1 MNDAIDAET
10 LALIEEAAPVA
21 DEATKDDQPEADVDL
36 EDQVGE
42 NDEDDDVA
50 DTSDEEAYDDEE
62 DDGDTDP
69 AEDEGQPEPLHTVT
83 VDGVEIQV
91 TTDELRRGYS
101 GQQYIQQG
109 MREVA
114 EARKQVQAMAQN
126 LQTELAQ
133 IDGLRQRLANPIQP
147 PKAPD
152 TALAQSDPIGYM
164 QQRAQYE
171 SQLAEYQQ
179 QQQAFV
185 AVQQRQAA
193 FSAAQHEQM
202 LQQQVARLK
211 EAVPEFAD
219 PETAKK
225 LREALIDVGSRD
237 YGFSPDELS
246 QIVDARQIRILHDAY
261 KWRQQQKARSE
272 AKAKTAAAPKVMKAG
287 PKPAQNASKKA
298 KTQQAKARMAK
309 TGNIDD
315 VANFLLS

>member
-10 LALIEEAAPVA
+10 LALIEEAAPVT
-21 DEATKDDQPEADVDL
+21 DEANEEVQPEADVDL
-36 EDQVGE
+36 EDQVSE
-42 NDEDDDVA
+42 NEEDDDVA

-62 DDGDTDP
+62 DDGDTDQ
-69 AEDEGQPEPLHTVT
+69 AEDEGQPEELHTVT
-83 VDGVEIQV
+83 VDGVEIKV

-114 EARKQVQAMAQN
+114 EARKQVQTMAET
-126 LQTELAQ
+126 LQAELAQ
-133 IDGLRQRLANPIQP
+133 AQRLQQRLANPVQP

-152 TALAQSDPIGYM
+152 VALAQTDPIGYM

-171 SQLAEYQQ
+171 SQLAEFQEQQ
-179 QQQAFV
+179 GMIA
-185 AVQQRQAA
+185 AAQQRQAA

-219 PETAKK
+219 PDTAKK
-225 LREALIDVGSRD
+225 LREALIDVGSRE
-237 YGFSPDELS
+237 YGYSPEELS

-261 KWRQQQKARSE
+261 KYRQQQRARSE
-272 AKAKTAAAPKVMKAG
+272 AKQKVADAPKVMKAG
-287 PKPAQNASKKA
+287 PKPKPNASKKA
-298 KTQQAKARMAK
+298 KAQQTKARMAK
-309 TGNIDD
+309 TGSVDD

>member
-1 MNDAIDAET
+1 MENEIDEVAASLFET
-10 LALIEEAAPVA
+10 PTPVA
-21 DEATKDDQPEADVDL
+21 DEANEEDQPEADVDL
-36 EDQVGE
+36 EDQVSE
-42 NDEDDDVA
+42 NDEEDDVA
-50 DTSDEEAYDDEE
+50 DTSEEEAYDDE

-69 AEDEGQPEPLHTVT
+69 AEDEGQPEQLHTVT

-114 EARKQVQAMAQN
+114 EARKQVQSMAQN
-126 LQTELAQ
+126 LQAELAQ
-133 IDGLRQRLANPIQP
+133 VQNLQQRLANPVQQ

-152 TALAQSDPIGYM
+152 VALAQTDPIGYM

-171 SQLAEYQQ
+171 SQLAEYHQQ
-179 QQQAFV
+179 QEMLA
-185 AVQQRQAA
+185 AAQQRQAA
-193 FSAAQHEQM
+193 FSAAQHNEM
-202 LQQQVARLK
+202 LQQQVSRLK
-211 EAVPEFAD
+211 EAIPEFAN

-225 LREALIDVGSRD
+225 LRDALIDVGSSE
-237 YGFSPDELS
+237 YGYAPEELS

-261 KWRQQQKARSE
+261 KWRQQQKARAE
-272 AKAKTAAAPKVMKAG
+272 AKQKTATAPKVMKAG
-287 PKPAQNASKKA
+287 PKPMPNASKKA

-309 TGNIDD
+309 SGSVDD

>member
-1 MNDAIDAET
+1 MENEIDEIAAT
-10 LALIEEAAPVA
+10 LFENAAPVE
-21 DEATKDDQPEADVDL
+21 DEADAEDQPEADVDL

-69 AEDEGQPEPLHTVT
+69 AEDEGQPEQLHTVT
-83 VDGVEIQV
+83 VDGVEIKV

-114 EARKQVQAMAQN
+114 EARKQVMAMAQN
-126 LQTELAQ
+126 LQAELAQ
-133 IDGLRQRLANPIQP
+133 VDNLKQRLANPVQQ

-152 TALAQSDPIGYM
+152 VALAQTDPIGYM
-164 QQRAQYE
+164 QQRAKYE

-179 QQQAFV
+179 QQEMV
-185 AVQQRQAA
+185 AAAQQRQAA
-193 FSAAQHEQM
+193 FNAMRHDEM

-211 EAVPEFAD
+211 EAIPEFAD
-219 PETAKK
+219 PESAKR
-225 LREALIDVGSRD
+225 LRDALIDVGSSE
-237 YGFSPDELS
+237 YGYAPEELS

-261 KWRQQQKARSE
+261 KWRQQQKARAE
-272 AKAKTAAAPKVMKAG
+272 VKQKTATAPKVMKAG
-287 PKPAQNASKKA
+287 PKPMPNASKKA

-309 TGNIDD
+309 TGSVDD